1 VNRRLLLGIAL
12 ISAAMPCLAADKSP
26 HIGYVFPAGGKQGT
40 TITLKIGGENVYG
53 ASAALISGPGVAV
66 EVMDSKDPDAGV
78 EFKKKKNKKK
88 NEAVIDEVVTL
99 KVTVSPDADPG
110 NRDICLVMTNALS
123 NKLTFQVGQLN
134 EVLETEP
141 NNKPKVASILPPFP
155 VLVNGV
161 IMPGDTDTFKFT
173 ASKGQ
178 HLVIEAAARALLPYI
193 ADGVPGWFQAIIA
206 IQDHAGHPVA
216 LANDFLFNQDP
227 VLFYDVPS
235 DGEYTLTI
243 RDSIYRGRE
252 DFVYRL
258 KIGELPF
265 VTGVFPLGAARGD
278 TPVRVKLSGFNLPDD
293 RTMVDVGA
301 TAAAVQNL
309 VVTNMGLLSNP
320 FLFALGELPEQLE
333 SRPAL
338 TVSKA
343 RKVTLP
349 VILNGCVGA
358 PGEKHFFR
366 FEGKTGQSVCLD
378 VHARRLGSPL
388 DSMVS
393 LLDGRGKVLAENDDL
408 KDRGEGYITHQADSG
423 LITKLPETGV
433 YTVMIT
439 DKQGRGGAAYAYRLR
454 ISEPMPD
461 FDLRVTPAAVVIPK
475 DGVGVVTIHVIR
487 RDNFNEEISVAL
499 EDAVPGLSLDGA
511 VIPVGVD
518 KITMTLSAAGNAAGK
533 HAPCLIG
540 KANVAGRS
548 IVRKALP
555 AENLMQAFLYQHLLP
570 FREETVLVA
579 ESGAPYSVVPKP
591 SSVVLALVPGQ
602 ETTVPVTVRRRPG
615 YDGQIRLQL
624 VEPPKGISLRK
635 GHIPAGRDNGVIVL
649 FADSKV
655 DAALCGNL
663 ILGASMPI
671 ERDATP
677 EEIAKRQAQAAKKR
691 EPVKGE
697 TGKSAP
703 PGDAASPMKVT
714 RPVAVSLPALSFKVV
729 GVAPAKPGAGDITP
743 PGRR

>member
-1 VNRRLLLGIAL
+1 MNKGLFLRLAFL
-12 ISAAMPCLAADKSP
+12 AAAIPCLAADKPP

-40 TITLKIGGENVYG
+40 TITVKIGGENVYG
-53 ASAALISGPGVAV
+53 ASAALVSGAGVAV
-66 EVMDSKDPDAGV
+66 EVVDSKDPDAGV

-141 NNKPKVASILPPFP
+141 NNKPKVASLLPPLP

-206 IQDHAGHPVA
+206 IQDPAGHPVA

-235 DGEYTLTI
+235 DGEYALTI
-243 RDSIYRGRE
+243 RDAIYRGRE

-265 VTGVFPLGAARGD
+265 VTGVFPLGAPRGD
-278 TPVRVKLSGFNLPDD
+278 TPIRVKLSGVNLPDD
-293 RTMVDVGA
+293 KMTVDVGA
-301 TAAAVQNL
+301 TASAVQSL
-309 VVTNMGLLSNP
+309 VVTNKGLVSNP
-320 FLFALGELPEQLE
+320 FLFALSDLPEKVE
-333 SRPAL
+333 TKPAL
-338 TVSKA
+338 TASKA

-358 PGEKHFFR
+358 PGEKHYICFD
-366 FEGKTGQSVCLD
+366 GKKGESVCLD
-378 VHARRLGSPL
+378 VHARRLGTPL
-388 DSMVS
+388 DSMVT
-393 LLDGRGKVLAENDDL
+393 LMDDRGKVLAENDDL

-423 LITKLPETGV
+423 LITNLQETGV

-439 DKQGRGGAAYAYRLR
+439 DKQGRGGSAYSYRLR

-461 FDLRVTPAAVVIPK
+461 FDLRVTPAAVFVPAG
-475 DGVGVVTIHVIR
+475 GVATLTIHAIR
-487 RDNFNEEISVAL
+487 RDNFAGAITVAL
-499 EDAVPGLSLDGA
+499 EDALPGLSLAGA
-511 VIPVGVD
+511 VIPAGAD
-518 KITMTLSAAGNAAGK
+518 KITMTLSSAGRSAGK
-533 HAPCLIG
+533 YSLRLTG
-540 KANVAGRS
+540 KADVAGRPL
-548 IVRKALP
+548 VRRAVP
-555 AENLMQAFLYQHLLP
+555 AENLMQAFLYQHLLA
-570 FREETVLVA
+570 FREQTVLVTKS
-579 ESGAPYSVVPKP
+579 EAPYSVVPKP
-591 SSVVLALVPGQ
+591 SSAVLALVPGQ
-602 ETTVPVTVRRRPG
+602 ETIVPVSVRRRPG
-615 YDGQIRLQL
+615 YEGQIRLQL

-635 GHIPAGRDNGVIVL
+635 GNIPVGRDNGVIIL
-649 FADSKV
+649 FADSKI
-655 DAALCGNL
+655 DTALCGNL

-691 EPVKGE
+691 ETVKGE
-697 TGKSAP
+697 TGNKVPAGNTS
-703 PGDAASPMKVT
+703 GPMKIT
-714 RPVAVSLPALSFKVV
+714 RPVTVSLPALSFKVV
-729 GVAPAKPGAGDITP
+729 GKAPSKAGAGGITLP
-743 PGRR
+743 